1 MQFARERAAELEAF
15 HLPAGAP
22 PTKKLCVEE
31 EAEDGGREAGGR
43 EAGEEVDGFLAAV
56 REVGELG
63 EEAAKA
69 RLAEL
74 VAQLV
79 ASPSPHIRA
88 LINSGP

>member
-31 EAEDGGREAGGR
+31 EAEDGGR

>member
-15 HLPAGAP
+15 HLPAGPP

-31 EAEDGGREAGGR
+31 EAEDEGR

-69 RLAEL
+69 SLAEL